1 MMTNYPDIKVRLDEG
16 AFIPSRHYPTDAGA
30 DIRTPYDV
38 IVPPSRI
45 DVDGHHVS
53 IGTATINT
61 GVHIELPPC
70 SDAEIWPEVWSKSG
84 LNVNHDIIATGLI
97 DEGYDGAIVV
107 KLYNLSPN
115 PYEFKRGDK
124 ITQLVV
130 HPVCYPRYHA
140 AEEISAG
147 ERGSNGFG
155 STGRL

>member
-1 MMTNYPDIKVRLDEG
+1 MITNYPDINVKLDEG
-16 AFIPSRHYPTDAGA
+16 AYLPERSYGTDAGA

-38 IVPPSRI
+38 TVPPSRI
-45 DVDGHHVS
+45 DADGRVE
-53 IGTATINT
+53 IGTAKINT
-61 GVHIELPPC
+61 GVHIELPSC
-70 SDAEIWPEVWSKSG
+70 TDAEIWPEVWSKSG

-115 PYEFKRGDK
+115 PYEFKKGDK

-130 HPVCYPRYHA
+130 HPVCYPRYHVA
-140 AEEISAG
+140 KEISAG